1 MASEAVANGL
11 HRARLEPVPTAATP
25 ADRVARGK
33 AARAAV
39 PRDSHA
45 TFQPAANRPDPV
57 SLLERQAASR
67 VPDLLPIRYG
77 RMLASPFAFFRGA
90 ALPMASDLAATPV
103 SGLTVQACGDAHG
116 RLRLTSPPPLAGR
129 RSSSSG
135 GSIGLATGSARI
147 ESASVQARAQLPAH
161 SSYSAASRTAGNRPG
176 ASSRHRSTR
185 VRA

>member
-45 TFQPAANRPDPV
+45 TFQPAVDRPDPV

-90 ALPMASDLAATPV
+90 ALPMASDL
-103 SGLTVQACGDAHG
+103 
-116 RLRLTSPPPLAGR
+116 GR
-129 RSSSSG
+129 RALG
-135 GSIGLATGSARI
+135 RGDPR
-147 ESASVQARAQLPAH
+147 
-161 SSYSAASRTAGNRPG
+161 
-176 ASSRHRSTR
+176 
-185 VRA
+185 